1 MAVETRTIQQA
12 YRYALD
18 VTPRQQRA
26 FASHAGAAR
35 YAYNWGLARTAAALD
50 AYTAEK
56 ATGVDKPTTKIPSHF
71 DLCKAWTAYKNDPE
85 SGVDWVAQNFV
96 GTYQAALRDAATA
109 WKNFFA
115 SRSGR
120 RGGRRMGR
128 PRFKSKHRS
137 RRTFQVHG
145 DTLQVVDAHHIK
157 LPKIGTVKTHEST
170 RKILRRVVKGTARLV
185 RGTISQH
192 SDGRWYIALTVEVAR
207 EVRTGPSARQRAG
220 GTIGVDFG
228 VRQVATC
235 SDGTV
240 VDNPRHLE
248 AAQRKLAQLQ
258 RALSR
263 TDQGSRRRVKA
274 RARLARA
281 HARVGHLRLDATQK
295 ATTAMIHSHERIVV
309 EGWDVQQVAQHG
321 SVDVPVK
328 VRRDRNRAL
337 ADAGIGAARWQLQ
350 AKAGWYGCSV
360 EVAGRHEATGRTCSV
375 CGQVRTKPVPPTD
388 ELFRCPAG
396 HVVDRRMN
404 TARLLAACGREDVNV
419 ALSSGETVN
428 ARGGDVRPGTVR
440 RGGRSPTKREA
451 RT

>member
-35 YAYNWGLARTAAALD
+35 YAYNWGLAQVAAALD

-56 ATGVDKPTTKIPSHF
+56 TAGVDKPTTKIPTHF

-128 PRFKSKHRS
+128 PRFKSRHRS

-170 RKILRRVVKGTARLV
+170 RKILRRVVKGAARLV

-248 AAQRKLAQLQ
+248 AAQRKLASLQ